1 MHGLSTAVLPRGS
14 TKDQKVHRLL
24 EVTQRHYI
32 MGIYSIQTPI
42 VGENNRFAAARSV
55 MPCETLQALPF
66 LKAGTRRIYI
76 YRYIRDRVAPLAMGL
91 SSVLYS
97 RQWESNNV

>member
-24 EVTQRHYI
+24 EVTRRHYI

-42 VGENNRFAAARSV
+42 VGENNRFTAARLA
-55 MPCETLQALPF
+55 MPCETLQVIPF
-66 LKAGTRRIYI
+66 LKVRAGH
-76 YRYIRDRVAPLAMGL
+76 V
-91 SSVLYS
+91 
-97 RQWESNNV
+97 